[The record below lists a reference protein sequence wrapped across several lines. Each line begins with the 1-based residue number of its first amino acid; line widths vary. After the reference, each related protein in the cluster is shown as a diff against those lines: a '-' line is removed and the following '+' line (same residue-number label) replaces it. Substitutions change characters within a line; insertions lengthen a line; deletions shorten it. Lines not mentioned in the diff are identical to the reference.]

1 MRGIIFRA
9 YNRCNTKAAV
19 LFTAIIFTFLHMRLN
34 ELVGLLFMGIVAS
47 LILIK
52 SNSLYAAMV
61 YHAFSNLTAL
71 LFSAYIAPGISGFIY
86 IVLVLAIVVLVVVLR
101 HESHLLSC
109 VRCVFCAGDEGSMRE
124 MQKKLRK
131 NLQKSIDMADFC

>member
-1 MRGIIFRA
+1 MVDPSGSGGKYLNI
-9 YNRCNTKAAV
+9 KAGAWKGSLPDACRSCSALVAV
-19 LFTAIIFTFLHMRLN
+19 V
-34 ELVGLLFMGIVAS
+34 LVLTVLVLVVLTVVVLLVIV
-47 LILIK
+47 L
-52 SNSLYAAMV
+52 V
-61 YHAFSNLTAL
+61 
-71 LFSAYIAPGISGFIY
+71 
-86 IVLVLAIVVLVVVLR
+86 VLVLAIVVLVVVLR